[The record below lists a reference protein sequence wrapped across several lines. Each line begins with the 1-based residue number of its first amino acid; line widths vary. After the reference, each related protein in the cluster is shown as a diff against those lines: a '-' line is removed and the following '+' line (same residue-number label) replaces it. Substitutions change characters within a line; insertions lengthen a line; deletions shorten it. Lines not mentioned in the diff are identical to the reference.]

1 MTDTVDTL
9 EAPPEVLAEA
19 PAEPIVTEGYCDYMV
34 VFADEDEAY
43 SVLYELVPIT
53 HQQVRKDVEVTNYLI
68 KGDADSNF
76 EDYTTTTLQ
85 DGMEVLDSW
94 PIVVGAIDP
103 DAPTTMLIPKYKA
116 IDMIGTIYEP
126 APDPVPENYKPLP
139 YTGYHANVRN
149 IGPAPELD
157 AFVVSPSP
165 VTPLRVW
172 A

>member
-1 MTDTVDTL
+1 MFN
-9 EAPPEVLAEA
+9 
-19 PAEPIVTEGYCDYMV
+19 DYML
-34 VFADEDEAY
+34 VFADEAEAF
-43 SVLYELVPIT
+43 SVLYDSSTDEGN
-53 HQQVRKDVEVTNYLI
+53 VTL
-68 KGDADSNF
+68 
-76 EDYTTTTLQ
+76 T
-85 DGMEVLDSW
+85 
-94 PIVVGAIDP
+94 
-103 DAPTTMLIPKYKA
+103 PKFTA

-157 AFVVSPSP
+157 PFVVSPSP

>member
-43 SVLYELVPIT
+43 SVLYDSSTDGEGN
-53 HQQVRKDVEVTNYLI
+53 VTL
-68 KGDADSNF
+68 
-76 EDYTTTTLQ
+76 T
-85 DGMEVLDSW
+85 
-94 PIVVGAIDP
+94 
-103 DAPTTMLIPKYKA
+103 PKFTA
-116 IDMIGTIYEP
+116 VDMIGTIYEP
-126 APDPVPENYKPLP
+126 APDPVPEDYVPVAYP
-139 YTGYHANVRN
+139 GYHANVRN
-149 IGPAPELD
+149 LTPAPELD
-157 AFVVSPSP
+157 PFVVNPTP

>member
-9 EAPPEVLAEA
+9 VEEAPPLAEA
-19 PAEPIVTEGYCDYMV
+19 PAEPIVQEGYCDYMV

-43 SVLYELVPIT
+43 SVLYDSATDDEGN
-53 HQQVRKDVEVTNYLI
+53 VTL
-68 KGDADSNF
+68 
-76 EDYTTTTLQ
+76 T
-85 DGMEVLDSW
+85 
-94 PIVVGAIDP
+94 
-103 DAPTTMLIPKYKA
+103 PKFIA
-116 IDMIGTIYEP
+116 VDMIGTIYEP

-157 AFVVSPSP
+157 AFVVNPTP